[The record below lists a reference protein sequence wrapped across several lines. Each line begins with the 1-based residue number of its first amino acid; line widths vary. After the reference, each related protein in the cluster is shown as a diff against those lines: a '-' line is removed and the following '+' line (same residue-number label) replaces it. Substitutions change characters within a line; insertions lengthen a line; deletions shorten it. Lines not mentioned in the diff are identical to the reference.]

1 MMKTF
6 FEKKL
11 VRPKK
16 DRRNQY
22 MEIIKRFRM
31 RSAGQRKHSGTM
43 PAKHRRTN
51 GPLGTALVRFDRSVN
66 RNKITKDIA
75 AGQLILTDLDTVIA
89 RKGVE

>member
-31 RSAGQRKHSGTM
+31 RSAGQRKYSGTM
-43 PAKHRRTN
+43 PAKHRCTN

>member
-1 MMKTF
+1 
-6 FEKKL
+6 
-11 VRPKK
+11 
-16 DRRNQY
+16 
-22 MEIIKRFRM
+22 
-31 RSAGQRKHSGTM
+31 M